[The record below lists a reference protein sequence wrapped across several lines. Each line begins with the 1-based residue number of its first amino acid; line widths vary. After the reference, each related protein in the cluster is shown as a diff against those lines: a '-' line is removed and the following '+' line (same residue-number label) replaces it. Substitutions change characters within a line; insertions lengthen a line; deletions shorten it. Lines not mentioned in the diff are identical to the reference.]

1 MIEKISDNIW
11 KVPSEGNVYFLDFD
25 KKIIIDTSARA
36 NRDFIEES
44 LREVVE
50 PDKIDRVIFTHLHAD
65 HSGNFDLFPNADFFA
80 SEEEIED
87 FKKNPGGATLDPVV
101 AERFDVE
108 VKPIKDSNG
117 LEIIKT
123 PGHTRGSIS
132 IWYAREGILFSGD
145 TLFKNGYGRL
155 DLPTSVPG
163 KMEESL
169 NKLSKYNFKILCPGH
184 DY

>member
-25 KKIIIDTSARA
+25 EKIIIDTSARA
-36 NRDFIEES
+36 NRSLIEES
-44 LREVVE
+44 LRKAVE
-50 PDKIDRVIFTHLHAD
+50 PGKIDKVIFTHLHAD

-87 FKKNPGGATLDPVV
+87 FKKNPTGATLDPLF
-101 AERFDVE
+101 AEKFNVE
-108 VKPIKDSNG
+108 LKPIKNFNG

-132 IWYAREGILFSGD
+132 IWYAKDKILFSGD

-155 DLPTSVPG
+155 DLPTSAPG
-163 KMEESL
+163 KMQESL
-169 NKLSKYNFKILCPGH
+169 DKLSKYNFKILCPGH